1 MAHTETATNDSV
13 TESSPRPSR
22 RKRRVAAASCVGLV
36 AAIAE
41 GGYWWHSTRVP
52 NLTRVE
58 AWTRYI
64 ELIEGGK
71 YDEALSYS
79 PYLQGPHDDGDSIE
93 FLSDAAHAHAPSTI
107 SIEPVDN
114 IDNPYSIEG
123 HVSFND
129 GTDVSAPIVTFLSQK
144 DKANGKLG
152 WWHIEDPSFGTTISL
167 LELDNLRSV
176 RVGGYIDRQPTR
188 LVLPFPRQL
197 PHGSHPEESRL
208 LDDQLRAR
216 PVYVHHRLR
225 LRRCD
230 ANDGVRPG

>member
-1 MAHTETATNDSV
+1 MTRTETATNNSS
-13 TESSPRPSR
+13 TEPSSRPSR
-22 RKRRVAAASCVGLV
+22 RKRWVAAASCVGLV
-36 AAIAE
+36 AVIAG

-114 IDNPYSIEG
+114 IDNRLFAFWGVGVVFEASRG
-123 HVSFND
+123 LWTVSWD
-129 GTDVSAPIVTFLSQK
+129 DDRTQELASGASSTKTRTQ
-144 DKANGKLG
+144 
-152 WWHIEDPSFGTTISL
+152 FGYP
-167 LELDNLRSV
+167 NFV
-176 RVGGYIDRQPTR
+176 Q
-188 LVLPFPRQL
+188 
-197 PHGSHPEESRL
+197 HPKTL
-208 LDDQLRAR
+208 QFQ
-216 PVYVHHRLR
+216 
-225 LRRCD
+225 RCD
-230 ANDGVRPG
+230 FNV